1 MKAKRSLGQNFLR
14 TPSVAER
21 MAAFARV
28 TSEDTVLEVGPGRGM
43 LTRVL
48 LRHASRVIAIEKDD
62 NFFDLLRDAFRDRD
76 TLQLI
81 HGDILGYDLSQLI
94 KEGTKIVANL
104 PYNIAT
110 QLIMRLVE
118 HAQRIA
124 SVVVMLQREVAERIC
139 ARAGDKTYSAL
150 SVIVQAGFD
159 AIPGF
164 MVSPDNF
171 SPRPKVDSQV
181 IKLIPKASPIPP
193 DDMELFRQ
201 VVWCCFSKRRKVLRN
216 SLKDLP
222 QMDQDHLETI
232 AEKAG
237 ISLRLRPQE
246 ISTEQFHLISLA
258 YGQFIDAIS
267 L

>member
-21 MAAFARV
+21 MTAFAHI

-43 LTRVL
+43 LTRAL

-62 NFFDLLRDAFRDRD
+62 HFFDLLQDTFKDRD

-94 KEGTKIVANL
+94 KGGTKIVANL

-150 SVIVQAGFD
+150 SVIVSAGFD
-159 AIPGF
+159 VIPGF

-193 DDMELFRQ
+193 DDMELFRR

-222 QMDQDHLETI
+222 QMDQGHLETI

-237 ISLRLRPQE
+237 ISLRSRPQE

-258 YGQFIDAIS
+258 YGQFIDGIS

>member
-1 MKAKRSLGQNFLR
+1 
-14 TPSVAER
+14 
-21 MAAFARV
+21 
-28 TSEDTVLEVGPGRGM
+28 
-43 LTRVL
+43 
-48 LRHASRVIAIEKDD
+48 
-62 NFFDLLRDAFRDRD
+62 
-76 TLQLI
+76 LI
-81 HGDILGYDLSQLI
+81 Q
-94 KEGTKIVANL
+94 EGTKIVANL

-139 ARAGDKTYSAL
+139 ARAGDKTYAAL

-159 AIPGF
+159 AMPGF

-193 DDMELFRQ
+193 DDMELFRR

-216 SLKDLP
+216 TLKDLP
-222 QMDQDHLETI
+222 QMDQGHLEAI

-237 ISLRLRPQE
+237 ISLRSRPQE

-258 YGQFIDAIS
+258 YGQFIDGIS